1 MNRLYLRTSAA
12 LLALSLAGQLSLP
25 LLAAPAGHFGAFVE
39 WYADEQYNT
48 PVTDSVP
55 ARGQTLY
62 AKWLPNDYTIHF
74 AAGGGSGSMAPQ
86 AGVWDTPLNLSP
98 NAFHRAGHTFKAWE
112 NTYGDSKTYSD
123 GEQVLNLSGEFH
135 NDRITLYA
143 LWEPIRYTVH
153 FDPTEGQGSM
163 SSMDCTYD
171 QDVVLSP
178 STLTPPEGK
187 VFSGWAL
194 SENGD
199 VRFSDGAAL
208 RNLAQEDDAVV
219 TDEVSGASAVVSV
232 SEEGGVRAEITVP
245 ASGIP
250 AVLTIPCKASSSSV
264 AVLLAADGSR
274 SVLPWAVPVQDG
286 LMLRVEQSCTVVLE
300 DRPADYSDVSS
311 QS

>member
-1 MNRLYLRTSAA
+1 
-12 LLALSLAGQLSLP
+12 
-25 LLAAPAGHFGAFVE
+25 
-39 WYADEQYNT
+39 
-48 PVTDSVP
+48 
-55 ARGQTLY
+55 
-62 AKWLPNDYTIHF
+62 
-74 AAGGGSGSMAPQ
+74 MAPQ

-98 NAFHRAGHTFKAWE
+98 NAFHRAGYTFKAWE

-123 GEQVLNLSGEFH
+123 GEQVLNLSGEFR

-163 SSMDCTYD
+163 SSMDCTCD

-245 ASGIP
+245 ASDIP
-250 AVLTIPCKASSSSV
+250 AVLTIPCKASSSSI